1 MKKNYEYL
9 LLFLILL
16 AGAWL
21 RLHNLGDISFS
32 NDELSALTRA
42 RFDTFHELVEKGI
55 KVDGHPALVQTMIWF
70 TIHHINDE
78 VFTVRFPFAV
88 SGIIS
93 ILLIFL
99 LAKRWFGRATGLLSA
114 AALATLQFPLL
125 YSQTARPYTIGLM
138 FTLALAYFWT
148 RLVFDEKKNRWIIIA
163 FILASAGC
171 IYTHYFSFMLAGIIG
186 ISGLFFMKR
195 ENYIQYIIFNIIPL
209 LLFIPSIPIF
219 QQQFGY
225 EGIGGWL
232 PPPDNKF
239 FLRFFNYGFNNSWI
253 HWGLFI
259 FCIGGTLKYT
269 IKNSSWKKF
278 HTLSIAWYLFPIFIG
293 YSYSIWKAP
302 VLQFS
307 TLIFSFPFLI
317 IFAFSIPNEKWVT
330 NKIIVLLTLAVLSVG
345 VYSTVYEKQY
355 YKTKHF
361 GVFKELAEKTKE
373 WDQKYGK
380 ENIVKLFTLSNPAYI
395 NYYFKKLH
403 HDPQISIYTDDEKS
417 KYGLL
422 STILDSSSAKYFL
435 YAWTN
440 AVHAYETPELILEK
454 YPVVI
459 ERDTFFNSEITLFGT
474 GNTTSNEMLISQ
486 TDFEKDNWGYET
498 ANQSKDVAHSG
509 LNSQKLNEQTEFSV
523 GYKNETANLHLDKTE
538 MIKAETWFY
547 CTDTIRNASLVI
559 AFLKKGEMVSYVYA
573 PLLNFYTSKNKWTR
587 AILFS
592 EIPDENCEM
601 RIYVWNQTKETFYID
616 DLSVKSTPRNSLY
629 RP

>member
-1 MKKNYEYL
+1 MKKNYEYF
-9 LLFLILL
+9 LLFIIILT
-16 AGAWL
+16 GAWL

-42 RFDTFHELVEKGI
+42 RFDSFHELVQKGI

-70 TIHHINDE
+70 TIHHISDD

-99 LAKRWFGRATGLLSA
+99 LAKRWFGTVTGLLSS

-163 FILASAGC
+163 YILASAGC

-186 ISGLFFMKR
+186 LSGLAFLKR
-195 ENYIQYIIFNIIPL
+195 NNFTQYIIINSIPL
-209 LLFIPSIPIF
+209 LLFIPSLSIF

-232 PPPDNKF
+232 PAPDRTFLIRF
-239 FLRFFNYGFNNSWI
+239 FLYGFNDSVPVAI
-253 HWGLFI
+253 I
-259 FCIGGTLKYT
+259 FVLMMTVPVIFLYSKMRS
-269 IKNSSWKKF
+269 NKF
-278 HTLSIAWYLFPIFIG
+278 RVISFLWYLLPFVIG
-293 YSYSIWKAP
+293 YCYSIWKAP

-307 TLIFSFPFLI
+307 TLIFSFPFLL
-317 IFAFSIPNEKWVT
+317 IFAFSFIHQDWFSG
-330 NKIIVLLTLAVLSVG
+330 KIAIASVLIFLAMG
-345 VYSTVYEKQY
+345 TFSTVVEKKY
-355 YKTKHF
+355 YQTKHF

-380 ENIVKLFTLSNPAYI
+380 DNIAKLFTLSNPAYI
-395 NYYFKKLH
+395 NYYFKKLQH
-403 HDPQISIYTDDEKS
+403 EPDITIYTDDEKS
-417 KYGLL
+417 KYGML
-422 STILDSSSAKYFL
+422 SAILDSSQANYFL

-454 YPVVI
+454 YPIII

-474 GNTTSNEMLISQ
+474 GNATSNEKLISE
-486 TDFEKDNWGYET
+486 TNFEKDHWGYEI
-498 ANQSKDVAHSG
+498 ANQNKDVAHSG
-509 LNSQKLNEQTEFSV
+509 MNSQKLNEQTEFSV
-523 GYKNETANLHLDKTE
+523 GYKNETANLALE
-538 MIKAETWFY
+538 RSAMIKAEVWFY
-547 CTDTIRNASLVI
+547 SSDSIRNASLVI
-559 AFLKKGEMVSYVYA
+559 SFLKNGEMVSYSYA
-573 PLLNFYTSKNKWTR
+573 PLLNFYTAKNKWSR

-601 RIYVWNQTKETFYID
+601 RVYVWNQTKETFYVD
-616 DLSVKSTPRNSLY
+616 DISVKSAQRNSLY

>member
-1 MKKNYEYL
+1 MKKNYEYF
-9 LLFLILL
+9 LLFIILL
-16 AGAWL
+16 TGTWL
-21 RLHNLGDISFS
+21 RLHNLGEISFS

-42 RFDTFHELVEKGI
+42 RFDSFHELIEKGI

-70 TIHHINDE
+70 TIHHINDD

-93 ILLIFL
+93 ILIIFL

-148 RLVFDEKKNRWIIIA
+148 RLVFDEKKKRWIIIA
-163 FILASAGC
+163 YILSSAGC

-186 ISGLFFMKR
+186 LSGLPFLKKGFFIK
-195 ENYIQYIIFNIIPL
+195 YILINIIQL
-209 LLFIPSIPIF
+209 LLFIPSISIF

-232 PPPDNKF
+232 PPPDGS
-239 FLRFFNYGFNNSWI
+239 FLKRFVLYGFNDSATVAI
-253 HWGLFI
+253 VFALMLIVPAFI
-259 FCIGGTLKYT
+259 IFSKTGPH
-269 IKNSSWKKF
+269 KF
-278 HTLSIAWYLFPIFIG
+278 RILSLAWYLLPFIIG
-293 YSYSIWKAP
+293 FSYSVWKAP

-307 TLIFSFPFLI
+307 TLIFSFPFLLI
-317 IFAFSIPNEKWVT
+317 LFFSFINEEWFSGK
-330 NKIIVLLTLAVLSVG
+330 IVLASVLSVLALSTF
-345 VYSTVYEKQY
+345 STVVEKKY
-355 YKTKHF
+355 YQTKHF

-380 ENIVKLFTLSNPAYI
+380 DNIVKLFTLSNPAYI

-403 HDPQISIYTDDEKS
+403 YNPNITIYTDDEKS
-417 KYGLL
+417 KYGML
-422 STILDSSSAKYFL
+422 SSILDSSHAKYFL

-440 AVHAYETPELILEK
+440 AVHAYETTELILEK
-454 YPVVI
+454 YPIVV

-474 GNTTSNEMLISQ
+474 GPAVRNEKLISE
-486 TDFEKDNWGYET
+486 TGFENDNWGYET
-498 ANQSKDVAHSG
+498 VNQNKDVAHSG
-509 LNSQKLNEQTEFSV
+509 LNSQKLTEKTEFSV
-523 GYKNETANLHLDKTE
+523 GYKIETANLHLDRSQ

-547 CTDTIRNASLVI
+547 CNDSIRNASLVI
-559 AFLKKGEMVSYVYA
+559 AFLKNGEIVTYSYA
-573 PLLNFYTSKNKWTR
+573 PLKNFYTSKNKWTR

-592 EIPDENCEM
+592 ELPDENCEM
-601 RIYVWNQTKETFYID
+601 RVYVWNQTKETFYID
-616 DLSVKSTPRNSLY
+616 DLSVKSTIRNSLY

>member
-1 MKKNYEYL
+1 MKKNYENL

-16 AGAWL
+16 AGTWL
-21 RLHNLGDISFS
+21 RFHKLGDISFS

-99 LAKRWFGRATGLLSA
+99 LAKRWFGKATGLLSA

-125 YSQTARPYTIGLM
+125 YSQTARPYMIGLM

-163 FILASAGC
+163 YILASAGC
-171 IYTHYFSFMLAGIIG
+171 IYSHYFSFMLAGIIG
-186 ISGLFFMKR
+186 LSGLPFLKKG
-195 ENYIQYIIFNIIPL
+195 NLIQYILINTIPL
-209 LLFIPSIPIF
+209 LLFIPSISIF

-232 PPPDNKF
+232 PPPDGGFLKRF
-239 FLRFFNYGFNNSWI
+239 FLYGFNDSMPVAI
-253 HWGLFI
+253 AFILMLIVPASILFSKI
-259 FCIGGTLKYT
+259 
-269 IKNSSWKKF
+269 SSTKF
-278 HTLSIAWYLFPIFIG
+278 RILSLIWYLFPFLIG
-293 YSYSIWKAP
+293 YSYSVWKAP

-307 TLIFSFPFLI
+307 TLIFSFPFLL
-317 IFAFSIPNEKWVT
+317 IFLFSFINEEWVSG
-330 NKIIVLLTLAVLSVG
+330 KIVIALVFTVLALGTF
-345 VYSTVYEKQY
+345 STVVEKKY
-355 YKTKHF
+355 YQTKHF

-380 ENIVKLFTLSNPAYI
+380 DNIVKLFTLSNPAYI
-395 NYYFKKLH
+395 NYYFKKLQ
-403 HDPQISIYTDDEKS
+403 HDPQINIYTDDEKS

-422 STILDSSSAKYFL
+422 SSILDSSRTKYFL

-459 ERDTFFNSEITLFGT
+459 ERDTFLNSEITLFGT
-474 GNTTSNEMLISQ
+474 GNATTNEKLISE
-486 TDFEKDNWGYET
+486 TDFEKENWGYET
-498 ANQSKDVAHSG
+498 ANQNKDVAHSG
-509 LNSQKLNEQTEFSV
+509 LNSQKLNEQIEFSV

-559 AFLKKGEMVSYVYA
+559 AFLKNGEMLSYVYA

-592 EIPDENCEM
+592 EIPYENCEM
-601 RIYVWNQTKETFYID
+601 RIYVWNQTKEIFYID
-616 DLSVKSTPRNSLY
+616 DISVKSTPRNSLY